1 MDFRLIS
8 LKLGEN
14 KYGGI
19 LFEKF
24 ILNLEIISLSQV
36 KFESFGVPSKTMF
49 FVVAFFFIILII
61 LMGFDGCLLELLD
74 EISLRDVICGLSRR
88 MLL

>member
-24 ILNLEIISLSQV
+24 ILNLEIIS
-36 KFESFGVPSKTMF
+36 
-49 FVVAFFFIILII
+49 
-61 LMGFDGCLLELLD
+61 
-74 EISLRDVICGLSRR
+74 
-88 MLL
+88 